1 MAKYEDGDEDAFEER
16 PRPLGRRRREEDEY
30 DYYDDEDLPRAP
42 RRMNWLDKQFSQTSI
57 VLLVL
62 FPLCCGMF
70 ALIFGIIGVAACQH
84 PKARQNAIIVLVIS
98 IVWILAVGFMAFM
111 NATLQQ
117 RGQGGF

>member
-1 MAKYEDGDEDAFEER
+1 MARHEDPDEDSFEER
-16 PRPLGRRRREEDEY
+16 PRSRRRSRG
-30 DYYDDEDLPRAP
+30 DDEDYDDFEDGEDMPRLPR
-42 RRMNWLDKQFSQTSI
+42 RQNWLDKQFSQTSI

-98 IVWILAVGFMAFM
+98 IVWILAVGFLGFV
-111 NATLQQ
+111 NASLH
-117 RGQGGF
+117 QGR

>member
-1 MAKYEDGDEDAFEER
+1 MAKYEDADEGSFEER
-16 PRPLGRRRREEDEY
+16 PHPPRRRRPREDDY
-30 DYYDDEDLPRAP
+30 DEVDLPPLPARQ
-42 RRMNWLDKQFSQTSI
+42 NWLDKQFSQTPI

-98 IVWILAVGFMAFM
+98 IVWILAAVFFAFV
-111 NATLQQ
+111 NAALQQ
-117 RGQGGF
+117 RGHRGFG

>member
-1 MAKYEDGDEDAFEER
+1 MAKYEDADEGAFEER
-16 PRPLGRRRREEDEY
+16 PRPLKRRRRDDDDY
-30 DYYDDEDLPRAP
+30 DYDDEDLPRLP
-42 RRMNWLDKQFSQTSI
+42 RPQNWLDKQFSQTSI

-98 IVWILAVGFMAFM
+98 IVWILAVGFLAFM